1 MIRSLCL
8 SNGVA
13 SHFASRAP
21 HERAPHIKVG
31 DVGRVVDGPERRGQV
46 RVRQEHGTT
55 LFLTDL
61 QTGQTVSH
69 NFDV

>member
-1 MIRSLCL
+1 VPFEW
-8 SNGVA
+8 VA
-13 SHFASRAP
+13 SHFATHAP
-21 HERAPHIKVG
+21 HERAAHIKVG
-31 DVGRVVDGPERRGQV
+31 DVVRVVDGPERQRWGQV
-46 RVRQEHGTT
+46 LVRQEHGTT